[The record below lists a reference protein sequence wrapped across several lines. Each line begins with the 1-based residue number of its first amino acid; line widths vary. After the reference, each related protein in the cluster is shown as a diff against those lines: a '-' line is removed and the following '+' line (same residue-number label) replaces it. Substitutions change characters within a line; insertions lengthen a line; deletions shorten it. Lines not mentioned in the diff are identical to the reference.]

1 MYAYNNRPHERKP
14 ERTRRPLFRRTHR
27 PRRRVRTLR
36 IPRRLAGKRRP
47 DARMGT
53 RMEATARAVGRRPPF
68 ARPAQRKNRTAR
80 EPNPRPPALAA
91 VSGLFL
97 GGSSLA
103 HPDLGLHHP
112 APHTHRRP
120 RANVLRTG
128 SPGNQQPHIAA
139 RRQPGVAQR
148 RIDPELPVGFQ
159 PLVARHRPFGRS
171 LLRGGPQRRPP
182 LPGAGP
188 GLHVHRAGHPVQH
201 LGLRRRPR
209 RIGRADGRLAAIRI
223 VPQHGNDG
231 SGRPDHLRLPD
242 DGGVAQA
249 GRHRPVPQLDRRHH
263 PLRRD
268 LPPGPA
274 PAARPR
280 IRREDRTLHRRV
292 RRQDLPHINHRGA
305 GHRINHGES
314 IMGGLCDILPIS
326 VRRDTCGYRVDSR
339 PRKTEP

>member
-91 VSGLFL
+91 VL
-97 GGSSLA
+97 GGSSRA

-148 RIDPELPVGFQ
+148 RIDLELPVGFQ

-305 GHRINHGES
+305 GHRINHGRVVRHPADQRQARH
-314 IMGGLCDILPIS
+314 LRLP
-326 VRRDTCGYRVDSR
+326 RRQ
-339 PRKTEP
+339 PPPKTEP

>member
-1 MYAYNNRPHERKP
+1 MNESLKELAVRYFEGPIAPEEECELFGFLAASPENAALMREWEREWKQRHVPSADVLRSLARLNGKIERRENRIRA
-14 ERTRRPLFRRTHR
+14 
-27 PRRRVRTLR
+27 RRRWLR
-36 IPRRLAGKRRP
+36 FSA
-47 DARMGT
+47 A
-53 RMEATARAVGRRPPF
+53 
-68 ARPAQRKNRTAR
+68 
-80 EPNPRPPALAA
+80 AA
-91 VSGLFL
+91 VLILISAFTTRHLIHTEDPVQMFSVQAPQGTNSRISLPDGSQVWLNAGSTLNYRSDFNRSSRDIGLSGEAYFE
-97 GGSSLA
+97 
-103 HPDLGLHHP
+103 
-112 APHTHRRP
+112 RP
-120 RANVLRTG
+120 
-128 SPGNQQPHIAA
+128 
-139 RRQPGVAQR
+139 
-148 RIDPELPVGFQ
+148 
-159 PLVARHRPFGRS
+159 
-171 LLRGGPQRRPP
+171 PP

-305 GHRINHGES
+305 GHRINHGRVVRHPADQRQARH
-314 IMGGLCDILPIS
+314 LRLP
-326 VRRDTCGYRVDSR
+326 RRQPPPKNRTLKKLLS
-339 PRKTEP
+339 KQT